1 MPIFAPPEI
10 CENMEEILRLAAR
23 NTERA
28 REIVDRLRLYERWQ
42 AAGAEVRAVGSLRM
56 GLLMK
61 HLDIDLHLYTER
73 LDPAVRADLFN
84 SARPIRTKDQ
94 SNPSTYYGLEAHA
107 SSSLIA
113 DGCRVEGEVDHC
125 ILFRGVTVEKGA
137 RLSHC
142 ILMQGTTVGAGAT
155 LQYAITDKN
164 VLINPGRMLMG
175 HESYPIAIA
184 KYSQV

>member
-1 MPIFAPPEI
+1 MSTRGYVGRFQSVSDYFQRSQDLLNPE
-10 CENMEEILRLAAR
+10 
-23 NTERA
+23 
-28 REIVDRLRLYERWQ
+28 
-42 AAGAEVRAVGSLRM
+42 
-56 GLLMK
+56 
-61 HLDIDLHLYTER
+61 
-73 LDPAVRADLFN
+73 VRADLFN
-84 SARPIRTKDQ
+84 PARPIRTKDQ

-155 LQYAITDKN
+155 LQYAITDKT
-164 VLINPGRMLMG
+164 
-175 HESYPIAIA
+175 
-184 KYSQV
+184 YSSTPDGCSWATRATPLPSPSTPRSERL